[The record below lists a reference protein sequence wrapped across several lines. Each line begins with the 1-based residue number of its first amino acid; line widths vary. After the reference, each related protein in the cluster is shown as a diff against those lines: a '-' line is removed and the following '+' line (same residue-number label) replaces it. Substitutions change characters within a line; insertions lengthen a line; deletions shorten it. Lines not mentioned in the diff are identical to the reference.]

1 MLKGPHRAEY
11 RVKSPNNVMR
21 RHAIGGTDY
30 GGISPS
36 KDNNATSLAI
46 FQNNIQTIFNL
57 EVSEQILNAA
67 R

>member
-1 MLKGPHRAEY
+1 MQ
-11 RVKSPNNVMR
+11 
-21 RHAIGGTDY
+21 RHAIAGTDY

-46 FQNNIQTIFNL
+46 FQNNIQTIFNFQ
-57 EVSEQILNAA
+57 VSEQILNAA